1 MPDARPPLL
10 LGFDFE
16 DWEQLVRRRL
26 GIEGWDRPY
35 AAFPR
40 QIHAIFELLEDLDAT
55 ATFFLVGMTAKNYPA
70 LVEEMV
76 ARGHEVA
83 CHGYAHVPVRLQTR
97 EEFRADVEAALATIE
112 QLARRRPA
120 GYRAPVFS
128 ITRDTPWAFDVLAEL
143 GFSWDSSQHD
153 SPRIGRRLAG
163 IPATPFVLQTPA
175 GRELWEFPIAVWRTR
190 RLAVPVGGGSY
201 WRVLPWRLL
210 ERGLVDR
217 GASAAGAALYFHP
230 YEFDPEPLRVELPP
244 GASTGQRLRGLQ
256 RRMRASPLRA
266 RIPRALRRLGR
277 QQFRLTSYENAYEEL
292 TARYAGR
299 TRSLSG
305 EGVLV

>member
-1 MPDARPPLL
+1 MPDTRPPLL

-40 QIHAIFELLEDLDAT
+40 QIHAIFDLLEELDAT
-55 ATFFLVGMTAKNYPA
+55 ATFFLVGMTAKNYPV

-76 ARGHEVA
+76 GRGHEVA
-83 CHGYAHVPVRLQTR
+83 CHGYAHVPVRLQTP
-97 EEFRADVEAALATIE
+97 EEFRADVEAALVTIE
-112 QLARRRPA
+112 RLARRRPV

-128 ITRDTPWAFDVLAEL
+128 ITRETAWALDVLAEL

-153 SPRIGRRLAG
+153 SPRIRRRLAG
-163 IPATPFVLQTPA
+163 IPSTPFALETPA
-175 GRELWEFPIAVWRTR
+175 GRVLWEFPIAVWRTGR
-190 RLAVPVGGGSY
+190 WAVPVGGGSY

-244 GASTGQRLRGLQ
+244 GASTGQHLRGLQ
-256 RRMRASPLRA
+256 RRLRASPLRA

-277 QQFRLTSYENAYEEL
+277 QQVRLTSYENAYEEL

-299 TRSLSG
+299 TKSLSG